1 MIKNKRISVITA
13 IIFGL
18 IFNCLILNNYSNAQ
32 NRAVGGKVKRKA
44 NPSKMN
50 NRKKKD
56 KKVKNEQDQD
66 ETLKTFRLS
75 PDADKNPRGPFF
87 KTADAFGITP
97 PIRDLP
103 EVRDGMPPFK
113 GEIKVEDK
121 ENNETLVSQVPA
133 DTIVKPDEDLPAK
146 KSREDYAK
154 FQPLA
159 MPLPALTFNGI
170 LGTELFTSFGTSSMP
185 PDTVGDVGPNH
196 YVQATNIGVFRVF
209 NKTGTPLT
217 AIARI
222 STLFAG
228 LPAGNSCRVQD
239 NGDPIVNY
247 DPLADRWLVSQFA
260 VNTAIDGQ
268 CIAVS
273 VTGDPTGAWYAY
285 FFQQPNTSFPDY
297 PHWSVWTDGYYLAT
311 HDFNAAGTAY
321 IEGSFWAFD
330 RNKMLVGDPTAGYIR
345 FSRAAS
351 YGHLPADID
360 GYMPPPAGTPA
371 MFFEF
376 QAGEYG
382 EAGGDGLLS
391 WEFVPNYTT
400 PGSSTFTVKPHLPV
414 AAFDPRDV
422 SDFVSTRAVME
433 QPQPATL
440 TTQSLDSVGGRNMFR
455 VGYRNLG
462 TVAAPVNSYVMN
474 WNVNVSGVT
483 PNTQGTHQSGV
494 RWEELRRSAAG
505 AMSVFDEGTHAPDPA
520 LGTGR
525 NRWMGSIAQDYLG
538 NLALGFT
545 RSGSGAADFPDIVWA
560 GRTGGIAAAGT
571 MNEGEA
577 TMFASTGVQNVTN
590 NRWGDYSAMTVDPTD
605 DCTFWFTNE
614 YRDSAFNGTANNNPF
629 RWSTRVG
636 NFKFPACIAQPKGQI
651 AGNVT
656 FCSTGS
662 PVNNARVLAETGGF
676 FRMTNATGNVI
687 SNIIAAPGSY
697 TVTAAKPGFTLQ
709 NSINANVIDGNT
721 TTANLCL
728 IGTKVSSSAVTINGE
743 SCAVNNA
750 ADPGE
755 MMTVNLGVQVEG
767 DSTANLTATL
777 QTTGGLIAASP
788 TQNYGVVSAAAPVN
802 RTFTFTVDPNVV
814 SGSNITLTLALQDGA
829 VNFGTAIYTIP
840 VGSAVGTVQNFNYSG
855 AVAPIPDGN
864 AAGVNTTVNVSGV
877 TGAIQDLNFIITG
890 TALTPAAST
899 GIDHTWIG
907 DMQARLTSP
916 AGTSVL
922 IADRFGG
929 VNCATDNIFNLTLD
943 DAAAGAIP
951 CGTSPL
957 TGTFK
962 PTNPLSAFNGQ
973 NPNGNWILN
982 VSDVAT
988 PDAGNVRAYR
998 LAITPAT
1005 AACQG
1010 KVWTGAISSDWHDAG
1025 NWSPAGV
1032 PIAGDSV
1039 VIPATGVTNNPTIG
1053 TSDVSVTNLTVVS
1066 PRILT
1071 VNAGRTLNVTGTTL
1085 INGTLTVTGATAFN
1099 AAGAGLTSSNVIFN
1113 GTTPQTIPALSYNN
1127 LTVNNASGTTL
1138 SGNTTI
1144 NGILTLTGGIVDT
1157 GANALTLANCATSA
1171 VAGGSATSFVKGTL
1185 SRCANVL
1192 GVYSYP
1198 VGTANG
1204 FSPFSANVTA
1214 LTVNPSTLTVR
1225 PNEGTAPSSPVLN
1238 DATTLDRYWTLTE
1251 TGDLTASLTFNYL
1264 NGDVDGDENNYK
1276 ILRITGGSLFAF
1288 ANGSPCPGSGSPCVD
1303 AAANTM
1309 FISGV
1314 SNFSDWT
1321 AGVLAP
1327 TAAGVSVSG
1336 RVVSSAR
1343 RAVQNATV
1351 TFTDSQG
1358 ETYTATT
1365 NQIGRFLLEGLP
1377 VGETYI
1383 VTVSAKRYRFTP
1395 QPLTINSDL
1404 TEVYFTAVP

>member
-1 MIKNKRISVITA
+1 MIKNQRISLIAAVV
-13 IIFGL
+13 FGL
-18 IFNCLILNNYSNAQ
+18 ILNCLILTDYSHAQ

-44 NPSKMN
+44 MPSKTK
-50 NRKKKD
+50 NRKMKEKKD
-56 KKVKNEQDQD
+56 KKEKD
-66 ETLKTFRLS
+66 EGDENLKTYRLS
-75 PDADKNPRGPFF
+75 PDADKTVRGPFS

-97 PIRDLP
+97 PIRDMP

-113 GEIKVEDK
+113 GEISVEDK
-121 ENNETLVSQVPA
+121 ENNETLVSQVPENSN
-133 DTIVKPDEDLPAK
+133 IKPDEDLLAK
-146 KSREDYAK
+146 KSREDNAK

-170 LGTELFTSFGTSSMP
+170 LGTELFANFGTGSMP

-209 NKTGTPLT
+209 NKTGTALT

-239 NGDPIVNY
+239 NGDPIINY
-247 DPLADRWLVSQFA
+247 DPMADRWLVSQFA
-260 VNTAIDGQ
+260 VSGAIDGQ
-268 CIAVS
+268 CMAVS

-330 RNKMLVGDPTAGYIR
+330 RNKMLAGDPTAGFIR

-360 GYMPPPAGTPA
+360 GYMPPAAGTPA

-440 TTQSLDSVGGRNMFR
+440 TTESLDGVGGRNMFR

-462 TVAAPVNSYVMN
+462 TVAAPINSYVMN

-483 PNTQGTHQSGV
+483 PNSQATHQAGV

-505 AMSVFDEGTHAPDPA
+505 AMSVFDQGTHAPDPV

-538 NLALGFT
+538 NIALGFT
-545 RSGSGAADFPDIVWA
+545 RSGSGAADFTDIVWA

-590 NRWGDYSAMTVDPTD
+590 SRWGDYSAMTIDPTD
-605 DCTFWFTNE
+605 DCTFWFTSE
-614 YRDSAFNGTANNNPF
+614 YRDSAFNGTANSNAF

-636 NFKFPACIAQPKGQI
+636 NFKFPVCTAQPKGQI
-651 AGNVT
+651 TSNVT
-656 FCSTGS
+656 FCSTGL
-662 PVNNARVLAETGGF
+662 PVNNARVTANAGGF
-676 FRMTNATGNVI
+676 FRMTNVSGNVV

-697 TVTAAKPGFTLQ
+697 TVAASKPGFTLQ
-709 NSINANVIDGNT
+709 NPVIANVIDGNT
-721 TTANLCL
+721 TSANLCL
-728 IGTKVSSSAVTINGE
+728 IGTRLSSSAVTITSE
-743 SCAVNNA
+743 SCTVNNA
-750 ADPGE
+750 ADSGE
-755 MMTVNLGVQVEG
+755 TLTVNLGVQVEG
-767 DSTANLTATL
+767 NNTSNLTATL
-777 QTTGGLIAASP
+777 QTTGGVIAASP
-788 TQNYGVVSAAAPVN
+788 TQNYGVVTAAAPVN
-802 RTFTFTVDPNVV
+802 RAFTFTVDPNVV
-814 SGSNITLTLALQDGA
+814 PGSNITLTLALQDGA
-829 VNFGTAIYTIP
+829 VNYGTTTYTIP
-840 VGSAVGTVQNFNYSG
+840 VGSSVGAAQNFNYSG
-855 AVAPIPDGN
+855 AVTAIPDGV
-864 AAGVNTTVNVSGV
+864 AAGVNTTVVVSGV

-890 TALTPAAST
+890 AAATPATST

-916 AGTSVL
+916 AGTTVL

-929 VNCATDNIFNLTLD
+929 LNCSIDNIFNLTLD
-943 DAAAGAIP
+943 DAAAGTIP

-957 TGTFK
+957 TGTFR

-973 NPNGNWILN
+973 NPNGTWTLN

-988 PDAGNVRAYR
+988 PDSGSVRAYR
-998 LAITPAT
+998 LAITAAT

-1010 KVWTGAISSDWHDAG
+1010 KVWTGAISSDWHDAN

-1053 TSDVSVTNLTVVS
+1053 TSDVSLTNLTVVS

-1071 VNAGRTLNVTGTTL
+1071 VNAARTLTVSGTTL
-1085 INGTLTVTGATAFN
+1085 INGTLNVTGTTALN
-1099 AAGAGLTSSNVIFN
+1099 AAGVGLTSSNVIFN
-1113 GTTPQTIPALSYNN
+1113 GTTSQTIPALNYNN
-1127 LTVNNASGTTL
+1127 LTINNPAGANISGSL
-1138 SGNTTI
+1138 TI
-1144 NGILTLTGGIVDT
+1144 AGVLTLTSGVVDT
-1157 GANALTLANCATSA
+1157 AAGSLTLTNCATSA
-1171 VAGGSATSFVKGTL
+1171 VSGGSAASFVRGTL
-1185 SRCANVL
+1185 NRCANAL
-1192 GVYSYP
+1192 GVYNYP

-1204 FSPFSANVTA
+1204 YSPVSSDITA
-1214 LTVNPSTLTVR
+1214 LGINPSSLTIR
-1225 PNEGTAPSSPVLN
+1225 PNQGNRSGMSSTQSLQ
-1238 DATTLDRYWTLTE
+1238 RYWTLTE
-1251 TGDLTASLTFNYL
+1251 TGDLTTNLTFNYL
-1264 NGDVDGDENNYK
+1264 DPTDIAGTEANYALYRFENSSVSPV
-1276 ILRITGGSLFAF
+1276 TPFAL
-1288 ANGSPCPGSGSPCVD
+1288 NT
-1303 AAANTM
+1303 AANT
-1309 FISGV
+1309 ISANGI
-1314 SNFSDWT
+1314 STFSDWT
-1321 AGVLAP
+1321 VGTLAP
-1327 TAAGVSVSG
+1327 LAAEVSVAG
-1336 RVVSSAR
+1336 RVVTSNGRGLPNGS
-1343 RAVQNATV
+1343 VI
-1351 TFTDSQG
+1351 FTDSHG
-1358 ETYTATT
+1358 VVYTTMT
-1365 NQIGRFLLEGLP
+1365 NQIGRFFIDGLP
-1377 VGETYI
+1377 LGETYI
-1383 VTVSAKRYRFTP
+1383 VTVAAKRYRFTP
-1395 QPLTINSDL
+1395 QVLTLSENL
-1404 TEVYFTAVP
+1404 TGLNFTATP